1 MSNEDDND
9 ASDADWPPKRSGRR
23 KIVEA
28 RPSASLNEPAE
39 PEGEE
44 PPISERIEL
53 PGGVKLEAAV
63 RSAFA
68 TSVEESASVD
78 VLRGVQDRLRERS
91 GGKFYGDGWS
101 TTRHPPFSTFFITSL
116 MMLAVVAIIY
126 AILVPLVGDPI
137 PLPKESQPVQILPRG
152 TR

>member
-9 ASDADWPPKRSGRR
+9 AEDADWPPKRSGRR
-23 KIVEA
+23 KIA
-28 RPSASLNEPAE
+28 PSLSASPSEVQAA
-39 PEGEE
+39 EGEE
-44 PPISERIEL
+44 PPNSERIEL

-68 TSVEESASVD
+68 VDVEPASVD
-78 VLRGVQDRLRERS
+78 VLRGVQGRLRERS
-91 GGKFYGDGWS
+91 GGKFYADGWS

-116 MMLAVVAIIY
+116 MMLAVLAIIY